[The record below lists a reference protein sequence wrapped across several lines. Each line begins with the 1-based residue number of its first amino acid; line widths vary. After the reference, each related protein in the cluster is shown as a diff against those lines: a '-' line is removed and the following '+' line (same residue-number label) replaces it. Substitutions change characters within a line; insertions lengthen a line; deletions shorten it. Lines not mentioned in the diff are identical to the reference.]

1 MGHVVVTPFRNE
13 ESCLPRSIEA
23 MISQSILPTKWVLVD
38 DFSTDGSK
46 KIVEDAMS
54 NFHG

>member
-23 MISQSILPTKWVLVD
+23 MISQSILPSEWVLVD
-38 DFSTDGSK
+38 DFSTDGRK
-46 KIVEDAMS
+46 K
-54 NFHG
+54 